1 MTRLNAADE
10 NSRCETTA
18 KLIGVDLQEEA
29 HFHWI
34 VDLAAH
40 CSLPPEWKAFAEEST
55 GQVAYYH
62 PRLKLLQKIHP
73 MLARFKHLVDKQREF
88 IEKNERPTG
97 QMAEE
102 KMLGQ
107 ISILLGESMNRAHR
121 ELPPATPEIVESL
134 CILLNIN
141 SVADYHLAGVVKHS
155 LDEREQVTDRRRDL
169 RKVWYDKQIR
179 REVTDKHED
188 VVICQECEELAA
200 TLKCDPC
207 KDFFCRG
214 CFEQTHATGK
224 RKKHLTV
231 ELDQQICGAC
241 RRKVADSVVA
251 SGTPTEQYFC
261 DECYSKAI
269 KETPDLRKLPK
280 KIIKG
285 LKCFECELSDRQRVA
300 RGSTQDTSREATII
314 CEECWDLF
322 CPECF
327 IELHGKGRRA
337 SHVQLTI
344 DDKGEMWRGGVKR
357 KLNESSTRREN
368 LQKEV
373 LGWLSKMTNRIR
385 IGEIPPV
392 GFEPGTF
399 RLPQY
404 DMRLTI
410 CLFIIISTIALDAP
424 IDPVDGREAAGALR
438 PNSLAIPNP
447 IRVERPDDGN
457 SSAAND
463 KDAPGGARGGKE
475 APMSISS

>member
-10 NSRCETTA
+10 NSKCETTA

-155 LDEREQVTDRRRDL
+155 LDEFVERQYALTSMIDSPCTPVGFVRTIRRE
-169 RKVWYDKQIR
+169 QIR

-200 TLKCDPC
+200 ALKCDPC

-214 CFEQTHATGK
+214 CFEKTHATGN

-269 KETPDLRKLPK
+269 KETPDLPKLPK

-337 SHVQLTI
+337 NHVQLTI
-344 DDKGEMWRGGVKR
+344 DDKGEMWRGGVKLVPEEAQR
-357 KLNESSTRREN
+357 VLDKARESAE
-368 LQKEV
+368 
-373 LGWLSKMTNRIR
+373 
-385 IGEIPPV
+385 
-392 GFEPGTF
+392 
-399 RLPQY
+399 
-404 DMRLTI
+404 
-410 CLFIIISTIALDAP
+410 
-424 IDPVDGREAAGALR
+424 
-438 PNSLAIPNP
+438 
-447 IRVERPDDGN
+447 
-457 SSAAND
+457 
-463 KDAPGGARGGKE
+463 GGAWVAFKDDQSNTYWYNFQDKFTTTVNPY
-475 APMSISS
+475 ASA